1 MGTYAIRKFLYGL
14 AVMGGVILVVF
25 VLFNILPGDPARMT
39 MGQRSDVQSL
49 DAVRKEFGLD
59 RSKPVQFF
67 LYINDLSPLS
77 IHPNTAENQE
87 KYHYQQLFKLG
98 KDVVVIKVPYL
109 RRSYQTKR
117 DVTTILS
124 ETVPNTFIL
133 ALTAMIFA
141 TGIGVFLGVLSAV
154 HKGTWIDN
162 AANSFAILGISAPSF
177 FAGIIIAWL
186 FGFLLADYT
195 GLNMS
200 GSLYSYD
207 PFKGEVITWRN
218 LWLPMVTL
226 GLRPLAIIVQLTRSA
241 MLDVLAQDY
250 IRTAKAKGL
259 GRKTIIYKHALKNA
273 LNPVITAISGWF
285 ASLLA
290 GSFFVEYI
298 FGYNGLG
305 RTTVTA
311 LEMSDFPVVMGAILF
326 IAFVFV
332 VMNILVDILYAWE
345 VKLSPSILLKMAKL
359 PLGSWKAK
367 PLKTMIILKLVS

>member
-1 MGTYAIRKFLYGL
+1 MGIYALKKFLYGL
-14 AVMGGVILVVF
+14 AVMAGVVLVVF

-59 RSKPVQFF
+59 KSKPAQFF
-67 LYINDLSPLS
+67 LYVNDLSPIS
-77 IHPNTAENQE
+77 VHDNTVENQK
-87 KYHYQQLFKLG
+87 KYNYLTMFTVGDNAWVAK
-98 KDVVVIKVPYL
+98 IPYL

-124 ETVPNTFIL
+124 ETVPNTFVL

-141 TGIGVFLGVLSAV
+141 TIIGVFLGVISAV
-154 HKGTWIDN
+154 NQGSWIDN

-186 FGFLLADYT
+186 FGFVLADYT

-207 PFKGEVITWRN
+207 PFEGEIMTLKN
-218 LWLPMVTL
+218 LWLPMITL

-241 MLDVLAQDY
+241 MLDVLSQDY
-250 IRTAKAKGL
+250 IRTARAKGL
-259 GRKTIIYKHALKNA
+259 SRNAIIYGHALKNA
-273 LNPVITAISGWF
+273 LNPVVTAISGWF

-305 RTTVTA
+305 RATVNA
-311 LEMSDFPVVMGAILF
+311 LEMSDFPVVMGSILF

-332 VMNILVDILYAWE
+332 VVNILVDLVYAWIDPR
-345 VKLSPSILLKMAKL
+345 VKLD
-359 PLGSWKAK
+359 
-367 PLKTMIILKLVS
+367 

>member
-1 MGTYAIRKFLYGL
+1 MLQYALRKLLYGL
-14 AVMGGVILVVF
+14 AVMAGVIGVVF

-49 DAVRKEFGLD
+49 EAVRKEFGLD
-59 RSKPVQFF
+59 KSRPVQFF
-67 LYINDLSPLS
+67 LYLNDLSPLS
-77 IHPNTAENQE
+77 IHPDNEENLE
-87 KYHYQQLFKLG
+87 KYRYLRLFG
-98 KDVVVIKVPYL
+98 IGNDVIALKWPYL

-117 DVTTILS
+117 EVTSILR

-133 ALTAMIFA
+133 ALTAMVFA
-141 TGIGVFLGVLSAV
+141 TIIGVFLGVLSAV
-154 HKGTWIDN
+154 HKDTWIDK
-162 AANSFAILGISAPSF
+162 AANAFAILGISAPSF

-186 FGFLLADYT
+186 FGFVWSDYT

-207 PFKGEVITWRN
+207 PFKGEIMTWKN
-218 LWLPMVTL
+218 LWLPMLTL

-250 IRTAKAKGL
+250 IRTARAKGL
-259 GRKTIIYKHALKNA
+259 GRNAIIYKHALKNA

-311 LEMSDFPVVMGAILF
+311 LEMSDFPVVMGSILF
-326 IAFVFV
+326 IAFIFV
-332 VMNILVDILYAWE
+332 LINILVDVLYAFVDPR
-345 VKLSPSILLKMAKL
+345 VKLA
-359 PLGSWKAK
+359 
-367 PLKTMIILKLVS
+367 

>member
-1 MGTYAIRKFLYGL
+1 MLHYALKKFLYGF
-14 AVMGGVILVVF
+14 AVMAGVVVVVF
-25 VLFNILPGDPARMT
+25 ILFNILPGDPARMT
-39 MGQRSDVQSL
+39 LGQRSDVQSL
-49 DAVRKEFGLD
+49 EAVRKEFGLD
-59 RSKPVQFF
+59 RSRPVQFF
-67 LYINDLSPLS
+67 LYLNDLSPVSL
-77 IHPNTAENQE
+77 HDDTQENRE
-87 KYHYQQLFKLG
+87 KYHYVRLLSLRGDALVLKW
-98 KDVVVIKVPYL
+98 PYL

-117 DVTTILS
+117 EVMTILI

-141 TGIGVFLGVLSAV
+141 AVTGVFLGVLSAV
-154 HKGTWIDN
+154 NKDTWIDKTAN
-162 AANSFAILGISAPSF
+162 AVAILGVSAPSF
-177 FAGIIIAWL
+177 FAGIIIAWV
-186 FGFLLADYT
+186 FGFVLSDYT

-207 PFKGEVITWRN
+207 PFKGEVMSWKN
-218 LWLPMVTL
+218 LWLPMITL

-250 IRTAKAKGL
+250 IRTARAKGL
-259 GRKTIIYKHALKNA
+259 SRNTIIYKHALRNA

-311 LEMSDFPVVMGAILF
+311 LEMSDFPVVMGSILF
-326 IAFVFV
+326 IALIFVII
-332 VMNILVDILYAWE
+332 NILVDVLYALVDPR
-345 VKLSPSILLKMAKL
+345 VKLA
-359 PLGSWKAK
+359 
-367 PLKTMIILKLVS
+367 

>member
-1 MGTYAIRKFLYGL
+1 MGAYAIRKFLYGL
-14 AVMGGVILVVF
+14 AVMAGVILVVF

-49 DAVRKEFGLD
+49 EAVRKEFGLD
-59 RSKPVQFF
+59 RSKPVQFL
-67 LYINDLSPLS
+67 LYINDLLPLS
-77 IHPNTAENQE
+77 VHPATEENQE
-87 KYHYQQLFKLG
+87 KYHYHTIFKTG
-98 KDVVVIKVPYL
+98 DDVVVIKTPYL

-117 DVTTILS
+117 DVTKILA
-124 ETVPNTFIL
+124 ETVPNTFVL
-133 ALTAMIFA
+133 ALTAMLFA
-141 TGIGVFLGVLSAV
+141 TVIGVFLGVLSAV
-154 HKGTWIDN
+154 HKDTWIDN
-162 AANSFAILGISAPSF
+162 MANSFAILGISAPSF

-186 FGFLLADYT
+186 FGFVLADYT

-207 PFKGEVITWRN
+207 PFNGEIITWRN
-218 LWLPMVTL
+218 LWLPMITL

-259 GRKTIIYKHALKNA
+259 GRNAIIYKHALKNA

-305 RTTVTA
+305 RTTVNA

-332 VMNILVDILYAWE
+332 VMNILVDILYAWVDPR
-345 VKLSPSILLKMAKL
+345 VKLA
-359 PLGSWKAK
+359 
-367 PLKTMIILKLVS
+367 

>member
-1 MGTYAIRKFLYGL
+1 MGRYAIRKLLYGF

-49 DAVRKEFGLD
+49 EAVRKEFGLD

-67 LYINDLSPLS
+67 LYLNDLSPIS
-77 IHPNTAENQE
+77 IHPNNAENQE
-87 KYHYQQLFKLG
+87 KYHYQQLFKAG
-98 KDVVVIKVPYL
+98 GDVVVLKVPYL

-124 ETVPNTFIL
+124 ETVPNTVVL

-141 TGIGVFLGVLSAV
+141 TLIGVLLGVVSAV
-154 HKGTWIDN
+154 HQGTWIDKL
-162 AANSFAILGISAPSF
+162 ANSFAILGISAPSF

-186 FGFLLADYT
+186 FGFVLADYT

-207 PFKGEVITWRN
+207 PFKGQVITWRN
-218 LWLPMVTL
+218 LWLPMITL

-259 GRKTIIYKHALKNA
+259 GRYAIIYKHALKNA
-273 LNPVITAISGWF
+273 LNPVITAVSGWF

-311 LEMSDFPVVMGAILF
+311 LEMSDFPVVMGSILF

-332 VMNILVDILYAWE
+332 VVNILVDLLYAWIDPR
-345 VKLSPSILLKMAKL
+345 VKLA
-359 PLGSWKAK
+359 
-367 PLKTMIILKLVS
+367 

>member
-1 MGTYAIRKFLYGL
+1 MLQYAIKKFLYGL
-14 AVMGGVILVVF
+14 AVMAGVVSVVF
-25 VLFNILPGDPARMT
+25 VLFNVLPGDPARMT

-49 DAVRKEFGLD
+49 EAVRKEFGLD
-59 RSKPVQFF
+59 KSRPVQFF
-67 LYINDLSPLS
+67 LYLNDLSPLS
-77 IHPNTAENQE
+77 IHPDNKESLE
-87 KYHYQQLFKLG
+87 KYHYLRLLRVG
-98 KDVVVIKVPYL
+98 EEVIALKWPYL

-117 DVTTILS
+117 EVTSILR

-141 TGIGVFLGVLSAV
+141 TIIGVFLGVLSAV
-154 HKGTWIDN
+154 HKDTWIDKT
-162 AANSFAILGISAPSF
+162 ANSFAILGISAPSF

-186 FGFLLADYT
+186 FGFVWSDYT

-207 PFKGEVITWRN
+207 PFKGEIMTWKN
-218 LWLPMVTL
+218 LWLPMLTL

-250 IRTAKAKGL
+250 IRTARAKGL
-259 GRKTIIYKHALKNA
+259 GRNAIIYKHALKNT

-311 LEMSDFPVVMGAILF
+311 LEMSDFPVVMGSILF
-326 IAFVFV
+326 IAFIFV
-332 VMNILVDILYAWE
+332 LINILVDILYAFVDPR
-345 VKLSPSILLKMAKL
+345 VKLA
-359 PLGSWKAK
+359 
-367 PLKTMIILKLVS
+367 

>member
-1 MGTYAIRKFLYGL
+1 MLRYAVKKFLYGV
-14 AVMGGVILVVF
+14 AVMAGVIVVVF

-39 MGQRSDVQSL
+39 MGQRSDVSSL
-49 DAVRKEFGLD
+49 EAVRKEFGLD
-59 RSKPVQFF
+59 KSKPVQFF
-67 LYINDLSPLS
+67 LYLNDLSPIGL
-77 IHPNTAENQE
+77 HENTPEAKE
-87 KYHYQQLFKLG
+87 KYHYVKLIG
-98 KDVVVIKVPYL
+98 FGDEVLALKWPYL

-141 TGIGVFLGVLSAV
+141 TLVGVFLGVLSAV
-154 HKGTWIDN
+154 HKDTWIDK

-186 FGFLLADYT
+186 FGFVLSDYT

-207 PFKGEVITWRN
+207 PFKGEVMTWKN
-218 LWLPMVTL
+218 LWLPMLTL

-250 IRTAKAKGL
+250 IRTARAKGL
-259 GRKTIIYKHALKNA
+259 SRNAIIYKHALKNA

-305 RTTVTA
+305 RTTVNA
-311 LEMSDFPVVMGAILF
+311 LEMSDFPVVMGSILF
-326 IAFVFV
+326 IALVFV
-332 VMNILVDILYAWE
+332 IINILVDVLYAFVDPR
-345 VKLSPSILLKMAKL
+345 VKLA
-359 PLGSWKAK
+359 
-367 PLKTMIILKLVS
+367 

>member
-1 MGTYAIRKFLYGL
+1 MFQYALKKFLYGL
-14 AVMGGVILVVF
+14 AVIAGVVVVVF

-59 RSKPVQFF
+59 KSKLVQFF
-67 LYINDLSPLS
+67 LYVNDLSPIGLHENS
-77 IHPNTAENQE
+77 AEAQE
-87 KYHYQQLFKLG
+87 KYGYVKVIDLG
-98 KDVVVIKVPYL
+98 EDVIALKVPYL

-133 ALTAMIFA
+133 AVTAMIFA
-141 TGIGVFLGVLSAV
+141 TVIGVFLGVLSAV
-154 HKGTWIDN
+154 HRDTWIDK

-177 FAGIIIAWL
+177 FAGIIIAWF
-186 FGFLLADYT
+186 FGFVLSDYT
-195 GLNMS
+195 GLSMS

-207 PFKGEVITWRN
+207 PFKGEVTTWKN

-241 MLDVLAQDY
+241 MLDVLGQDY
-250 IRTAKAKGL
+250 IRTARAKGL
-259 GRKTIIYKHALKNA
+259 GRDTIIYKHALKNA

-290 GSFFVEYI
+290 GSFFVEYV

-311 LEMSDFPVVMGAILF
+311 LEMSDFPVVMGSILF
-326 IAFVFV
+326 IAFIFV
-332 VMNILVDILYAWE
+332 IVNILVDILYALVDPR
-345 VKLSPSILLKMAKL
+345 VKLA
-359 PLGSWKAK
+359 
-367 PLKTMIILKLVS
+367 

>member
-1 MGTYAIRKFLYGL
+1 MLYYAVKKFLYGL
-14 AVMGGVILVVF
+14 AVLAGVVVVVF

-39 MGQRSDVQSL
+39 MGQRSDVSSL
-49 DAVRKEFGLD
+49 EAVRKEFGLD
-59 RSKPVQFF
+59 KSKPVQFL
-67 LYINDLSPLS
+67 LYLKDLSPISL
-77 IHPNTAENQE
+77 HENTEENHQ
-87 KYHYQQLFKLG
+87 KYHYVKLIAIG
-98 KDVVVIKVPYL
+98 ENVLVLKWPYL

-117 DVTTILS
+117 DVTLILS

-141 TGIGVFLGVLSAV
+141 TLIGVFLGVVSAV
-154 HKGTWIDN
+154 NKDTWIDK

-186 FGFLLADYT
+186 FGFVLSDYT

-207 PFKGEVITWRN
+207 PFKGEIMTWKN

-250 IRTAKAKGL
+250 IRTARAKGL
-259 GRKTIIYKHALKNA
+259 GRNAIIYKHALKNA
-273 LNPVITAISGWF
+273 LNPVITAVSGWF

-305 RTTVTA
+305 RATVNA
-311 LEMSDFPVVMGAILF
+311 LEMSDFPVVMGSILF

-332 VMNILVDILYAWE
+332 IVNILVDILYALVDPR
-345 VKLSPSILLKMAKL
+345 VKLA
-359 PLGSWKAK
+359 
-367 PLKTMIILKLVS
+367 

>member
-1 MGTYAIRKFLYGL
+1 MLRYAVKKFLYGL
-14 AVMGGVILVVF
+14 AVMAGVVVVVF

-39 MGQRSDVQSL
+39 MGQRSDVSSL
-49 DAVRKEFGLD
+49 EAVRKEFGLD
-59 RSKPVQFF
+59 KSKPVQFF
-67 LYINDLSPLS
+67 LYLNDLSPIGL
-77 IHPNTAENQE
+77 HENTPEAKE
-87 KYHYQQLFKLG
+87 KYHYVKLIG
-98 KDVVVIKVPYL
+98 FGDEVLALKWPYL

-141 TGIGVFLGVLSAV
+141 TLVGVFLGVLSAV
-154 HKGTWIDN
+154 HKDTWIDK

-186 FGFLLADYT
+186 FGFVLSDYT

-207 PFKGEVITWRN
+207 PFKGEVMTWKN
-218 LWLPMVTL
+218 LWLPMLTL

-250 IRTAKAKGL
+250 IRTARAKGL
-259 GRKTIIYKHALKNA
+259 SRNAIIYKHALKNA

-305 RTTVTA
+305 RTTVNA
-311 LEMSDFPVVMGAILF
+311 LEMSDFPVVMGSILF
-326 IAFVFV
+326 IALVFV
-332 VMNILVDILYAWE
+332 IINILVDVLYAFVDPR
-345 VKLSPSILLKMAKL
+345 VKLA
-359 PLGSWKAK
+359 
-367 PLKTMIILKLVS
+367 

>member
-1 MGTYAIRKFLYGL
+1 MFIYILKKLLYGFAVL
-14 AVMGGVILVVF
+14 AGVVSVVF
-25 VLFNILPGDPARMT
+25 ILFNVLPGDPARMT
-39 MGQRSDVQSL
+39 MGQRADVQSL
-49 DAVRKEFGLD
+49 EAVRKEFGLD
-59 RSKPVQFF
+59 RSKPAQFF
-67 LYINDLSPLS
+67 LYLNDLSPIG
-77 IHPNTAENQE
+77 IHGASADQQE
-87 KYHYQQLFKLG
+87 KYHYQKLFG
-98 KDVVVIKVPYL
+98 FGDDVVALKYPYL

-141 TGIGVFLGVLSAV
+141 TIIGVFLGVVSAV
-154 HKGTWIDN
+154 HKDSWVDK
-162 AANSFAILGISAPSF
+162 AANGFAILGISAPSF
-177 FAGIIIAWL
+177 FAGIIIAWI
-186 FGFLLADYT
+186 FGFVLSDYT

-207 PFKGEVITWRN
+207 PFKGEIMTWKN

-241 MLDVLAQDY
+241 MLDVLSQDY
-250 IRTAKAKGL
+250 IRTARAKGL
-259 GRKTIIYKHALKNA
+259 GRNAIIYKHALKNA
-273 LNPVITAISGWF
+273 MNPVITAISGWF

-305 RTTVTA
+305 RVTVFA
-311 LEMSDFPVVMGAILF
+311 LEMSDFPVVMGSILF

-332 VMNILVDILYAWE
+332 VINILVDVLYAFVDPR
-345 VKLSPSILLKMAKL
+345 VKLA
-359 PLGSWKAK
+359 
-367 PLKTMIILKLVS
+367 

>member
-1 MGTYAIRKFLYGL
+1 MFQYAFKKFIYGF
-14 AVMGGVILVVF
+14 AVMAGVIVVVF
-25 VLFNILPGDPARMT
+25 ILFNVLPGDPARMT
-39 MGQRSDVQSL
+39 LGQRSDVQSL
-49 DAVRKEFGLD
+49 EAVRKEFGLD
-59 RSKPVQFF
+59 RSRPVQFF
-67 LYINDLSPLS
+67 LYLNDLSPIGL
-77 IHPNTAENQE
+77 HDNNKETEE
-87 KYHYQQLFKLG
+87 KYHYVKLFSIGNDAVALKW
-98 KDVVVIKVPYL
+98 PYL

-117 DVTTILS
+117 DVTTILT

-133 ALTAMIFA
+133 AFTAMIFA
-141 TGIGVFLGVLSAV
+141 TIIGVFLGVLSAV
-154 HKGTWIDN
+154 HKDTWIDKTAN
-162 AANSFAILGISAPSF
+162 AFAILGISAPSF
-177 FAGIIIAWL
+177 FAGIIIAWF
-186 FGFLLADYT
+186 FGFVLSDYT

-207 PFKGEVITWRN
+207 PFEGEVTTWKN

-250 IRTAKAKGL
+250 IRTARAKGL
-259 GRKTIIYKHALKNA
+259 GRNAIIYKHALRNA

-311 LEMSDFPVVMGAILF
+311 LEMSDFPVVMGSILF

-332 VMNILVDILYAWE
+332 VINIFVDILYAFVDPR
-345 VKLSPSILLKMAKL
+345 VKLA
-359 PLGSWKAK
+359 
-367 PLKTMIILKLVS
+367 